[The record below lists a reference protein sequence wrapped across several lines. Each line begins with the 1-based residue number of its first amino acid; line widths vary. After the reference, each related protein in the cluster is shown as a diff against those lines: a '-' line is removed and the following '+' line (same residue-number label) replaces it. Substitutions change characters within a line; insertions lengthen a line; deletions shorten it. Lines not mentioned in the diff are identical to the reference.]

1 MNPELLK
8 MLNAVNAKKAEAKQL
23 VLENKMEEAK
33 AAKAELEALQNKF
46 DIAKDLFDE
55 QEGAQ
60 QQQVANQAQKV
71 KVDDSKK
78 GLNAFV
84 NLLKSA
90 VTRNPVNEDDLKV
103 YNMMTEA
110 DPDGQGLSDGGLT
123 VPKDIRT
130 QVKELRRAKD
140 ALEPLVNVEPV
151 TTLSGS
157 RNIEVNADQVPFD
170 NVDEAAQFPDVDT
183 PKFKNIAYK
192 VLKKGGILKVTREL
206 LQDSAENILGYLR
219 KWIAQKAR
227 VTRNFLILAELD
239 KSFGGSKVKD
249 LETFDDFKD
258 IFNVD
263 LDPAIALSSGVLTN
277 QDGFNWL
284 DKQKDS
290 DGKYILQPNP
300 VNATQKLLFGRY
312 PVTVVSNKVLKSGI
326 EGTAEAPTAHKYP
339 FYMGDFKEAI
349 TIFDRE
355 TLSIEFSTEAGDLWG
370 KDLTGAKVRERL
382 DIKTVDTE
390 AVIKGEV
397 TVTV

>member
-8 MLNAVNAKKAEAKQL
+8 MLNAINAKKVEAKQL

-33 AAKAELEALQNKF
+33 TAKAELEALQNKF

-60 QQQVANQAQKV
+60 QQKVANQVQKV

-103 YNMMTEA
+103 YNMMTEG
-110 DPDGQGLSDGGLT
+110 DPDAQGLSDGGLT

-170 NVDEAAQFPDVDT
+170 NVEEAAQFPDVDT

-239 KSFGGSKVKD
+239 KSFGGSKVKE

-382 DIKTVDTE
+382 DIKTVDEE

>member
-8 MLNAVNAKKAEAKQL
+8 MLNAINAKKTEAKQF
-23 VLENKMEEAK
+23 VLENKMEEAT
-33 AAKAELEALQNKF
+33 AAKEELVALQNKF

-239 KSFGGSKVKD
+239 KSFGGSKVKE

-326 EGTAEAPTAHKYP
+326 EGTAEAPTAHKFP